1 MIYNTKLRRI
11 KKATDCPNCAYF
23 DGHLKKCNGINKVC
37 FEYDAK
43 TQTIIDGNTK
53 LPRKI

>member
-1 MIYNTKLRRI
+1 MLYNKEKKKIKGTGDCFSCSMWENRTKTCRGL
-11 KKATDCPNCAYF
+11 
-23 DGHLKKCNGINKVC
+23 NKVC
-37 FEYDAK
+37 FEYDPK

>member
-1 MIYNTKLRRI
+1 MLYNTEKKKI
-11 KKATDCPNCAYF
+11 KGTGDCFSCPMWENRTKTCR
-23 DGHLKKCNGINKVC
+23 GLNKVC
-37 FEYDAK
+37 FEYDPK